1 MADKVVEHFIKLQI
15 PAGQAQP
22 APPVGPA
29 LGAAGVNI
37 MQFCQAFNAAT
48 QDKAGTVIPVE
59 ISVYEDK
66 TFDFVC
72 KTPPAAVLIKEKLG
86 IKSASGIP
94 QLKFVGT
101 LTKDQLREIAEIKMP
116 DLNANDIEAAMA
128 IVAGT
133 ARSMGVR
140 VEGIEMKKEYVASKR
155 VAALLSGKSL
165 EEIEEAEKAAEA
177 AELGQTAEATEG
189 AEEEAAEGK
198 EEAKEEAKADD
209 KAEEQ
214 PKEEKKDE

>member
-165 EEIEEAEKAAEA
+165 DEIEQAEKAAEA
-177 AELGQTAEATEG
+177 AEMGQTEEAAAEGT
-189 AEEEAAEGK
+189 EEAAEEK
-198 EEAKEEAKADD
+198 S
-209 KAEEQ
+209 EEQ
-214 PKEEKKDE
+214 PKEDE

>member
-1 MADKVVEHFIKLQI
+1 MADKQVEHFIKLQI

-86 IKSASGIP
+86 LKSASGIP
-94 QLKFVGT
+94 QLQFVGT
-101 LTKDQLREIAEIKMP
+101 LSQDQLREIAEIKMP
-116 DLNANDIEAAMA
+116 DLNANDIDAAMK

-140 VEGIEMKKEYVASKR
+140 VEGIEMKKQYTASKR
-155 VAALLSGKSL
+155 VAAMLSGKSL
-165 EEIEEAEKAAEA
+165 EEIDAAEKAAEA
-177 AELGQTAEATEG
+177 AELGTTEEA
-189 AEEEAAEGK
+189 APEAAEG
-198 EEAKEEAKADD
+198 
-209 KAEEQ
+209 EEQ
-214 PKEEKKDE
+214 PSDDKKDE